1 MSFQMFRA
9 YLRLEQLP
17 DDVKAKHKIKIGAK
31 KPRFDLVKMDGYYPP
46 MDCLKNSKN
55 GQTCFFLNGTE
66 GVINSHI
73 HKAETYLQ
81 AKGSLNFSSIYMADQ
96 TPINGYLL
104 GYGFPNPSQT
114 YSQKKVSNPFYNYRG
129 DGFLF
134 VIAEDWSTIEILV
147 ISNGKYTIE
156 SYAAALV
163 SGAFNEA
170 LEFFRNTAKP
180 VYQY

>member
-1 MSFQMFRA
+1 MSYQMFKA

-17 DDVKAKHKIKIGAK
+17 DDVKAKHKIKVGAK
-31 KPRFDLVKMDGYYPP
+31 MPRFDLIRMEGYYPP
-46 MDCLKNSKN
+46 IEHLKNSRN
-55 GQTCFFLNGTE
+55 GQTCFFLKGTE
-66 GVINSHI
+66 GIIQSHI

-81 AKGSLNFSSIYMADQ
+81 AKGSLNFSSILKLHKN
-96 TPINGYLL
+96 NGHYV
-104 GYGFPNPSQT
+104 GCGFPNPSQT
-114 YSQKKVSNPFYNYRG
+114 YSQKKVSNPFYDYRG

-156 SYAAALV
+156 SYAEALA
-163 SGAFNEA
+163 SGVFNEA
-170 LEFFRNTAKP
+170 LTFFRGTAEL

>member
-1 MSFQMFRA
+1 MSLQMFKA

-17 DDVKAKHKIKIGAK
+17 DAVKAKHNIKVGAK
-31 KPRFDLVKMDGYYPP
+31 KPRFDLVKMEGYYPP
-46 MDCLKNSKN
+46 IGELRNSKN
-55 GQTCFFLNGTE
+55 GQTCFFLNGTD
-66 GVINSHI
+66 GIIHSHI

-114 YSQKKVSNPFYNYRG
+114 YSKKKVSNPFYDYRG

-134 VIAEDWSTIEILV
+134 VIAEDWSSIEILV

-156 SYAAALV
+156 SYAAALA

-170 LEFFRNTAKP
+170 LNFFRETAKP